1 VTTLNQGITSTVNR
15 QLSIGILGGAF
26 DPVHNGHLGIARAA
40 MKECGLDRIVF
51 IPAAVSPF
59 KPAGPQAGE
68 SDRLEMLRRAIAGCP
83 DYEIS
88 KIELD
93 REKISY
99 TIDTIL
105 ELGKEYGPEV
115 EFFLIIGMDNLLSIA
130 GWRDIELLTDRCSFI
145 IITRPEFEMGELRG
159 ENKYWAD
166 KIMESGRGCIIPRE
180 LPVSSTEIRQ
190 AVREGKDISG
200 NVPAGVRSYIMEKGL
215 YRT

>member
-1 VTTLNQGITSTVNR
+1 MNQQASTVNR

-26 DPVHNGHLGIARAA
+26 DPVHNGHLEMARAA
-40 MKECGLDRIVF
+40 MEEGGLDRVLF

-59 KPAGPQAGE
+59 KTGGPVAAG
-68 SDRLEMLRRAIAGCP
+68 SDRLEMLSRAIAGCP

-93 REKISY
+93 RNKISY
-99 TIDTIL
+99 TIETIR
-105 ELGKEYGPEV
+105 ELGKEYGPEA
-115 EFFLIIGMDNLLSIA
+115 ELFLIIGMDNLLSIA
-130 GWRDIELLTDRCSFI
+130 GWRDIEILTERCSFI

-166 KIMESGRGCIIPRE
+166 KIMESGRGCIISRE
-180 LPVSSTEIRQ
+180 LPVSSTDIRQ
-190 AVREGKDISG
+190 AIREGKDISRW
-200 NVPAGVRSYIMEKGL
+200 VPEPVKFYIMEKGL

>member
-1 VTTLNQGITSTVNR
+1 M
-15 QLSIGILGGAF
+15 A
-26 DPVHNGHLGIARAA
+26 AAA
-40 MKECGLDRIVF
+40 MEECGLDRVLF
-51 IPAAVSPF
+51 IPASISPF
-59 KPAGPQAGE
+59 KSSGPVACRV
-68 SDRLEMLRRAIAGCP
+68 DRLEMLSRAIAGSP

-130 GWRDIELLTDRCSFI
+130 GWRDIELLTERCSFI

-200 NVPAGVRSYIMEKGL
+200 KVPDGVRSYIMGKGL